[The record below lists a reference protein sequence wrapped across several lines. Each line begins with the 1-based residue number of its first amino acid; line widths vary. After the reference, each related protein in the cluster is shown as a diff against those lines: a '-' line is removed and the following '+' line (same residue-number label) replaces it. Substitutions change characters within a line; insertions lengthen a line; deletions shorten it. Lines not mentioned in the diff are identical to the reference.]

1 MQRLVAVAGLPGVG
15 KTTVSGAVAERLN
28 ATRLRSDVLRKELF
42 SDPTYATAET
52 ETVYETLRDRA
63 ADRLAA
69 GESVVLDATF
79 REQKRRE
86 RVAAVADDHGAAF
99 RLVHVE
105 CADSVVRERIASR
118 EGDASDAD
126 VRVYEELKGEFEPVA
141 RAHVRV
147 DNSGTL
153 AETHRQVDRAF
164 PVRASDPAAQDSR
177 SR

>member
-15 KTTVSGAVAERLN
+15 KTTVSGAVAERLG

-42 SDPTYATAET
+42 SDPTYAASET
-52 ETVYETLRDRA
+52 EAVYRTLRDRA
-63 ADRLAA
+63 AERLAA

-79 REQKRRE
+79 REQPRRR

-99 RLVHVE
+99 RFVHVE
-105 CADSVVRERIASR
+105 CADSVVRERIAAR

-126 VRVYEELKGEFEPVA
+126 VAVYEQLKGEFEPVE
-141 RAHVRV
+141 RDNVRV
-147 DNSGTL
+147 DNSGTIT
-153 AETHRQVDRAF
+153 ETRRQVDRAF
-164 PVRASDPAAQDSR
+164 PVSASDPATQDSV

>member
-15 KTTVSGAVAERLN
+15 KTTVSGAVAERLG
-28 ATRLRSDVLRKELF
+28 AVRLRSDVLRKELF
-42 SDPTYATAET
+42 PDPTYATAET
-52 ETVYETLRDRA
+52 ETVYETLRGRA

-79 REQKRRE
+79 REQGRRE

-99 RLVHVE
+99 HFVHVA
-105 CADSVVRERIASR
+105 CADSVVRERLAAR

-126 VRVYEELKGEFEPVA
+126 VRVYEQLKGEFDPVV
-141 RAHVRV
+141 RDHFRV

-153 AETHRQVDRAF
+153 AETRRQVDRAF
-164 PVRASDPAAQDSR
+164 PASVSDASARDSVPR
-177 SR
+177 

>member
-15 KTTVSGAVAERLN
+15 KTTVSGAVAERLG

-79 REQKRRE
+79 RRRARRD
-86 RVAAVADDHGAAF
+86 RVAAVADEHDAAF

-105 CADSVVRERIASR
+105 CADSVVRERIAAR

-126 VRVYEELKGEFEPVA
+126 VRVYEQLKGEFEPVA
-141 RAHVRV
+141 RDHVRV
-147 DNSGTL
+147 DNSGTIV
-153 AETHRQVDRAF
+153 ETRRQVDRAF
-164 PVRASDPAAQDSR
+164 TGSTSDASARDSLPR
-177 SR
+177 